1 MLTSDHT
8 ARETRQKAIEV
19 MDMLKRRIQFM
30 PAQSGVIAIS
40 KKLKERRLFLVGV
53 IITWC

>member
-8 ARETRQKAIEV
+8 ARETGQKAIEV

-30 PAQSGVIAIS
+30 PTQSDVIAIS
-40 KKLKERRLFLVGV
+40 EKLKERRLFLVGV
-53 IITWC
+53 IIAWF

>member
-8 ARETRQKAIEV
+8 ARETGQKAIEV

-30 PAQSGVIAIS
+30 LTQSGVIAIS
-40 KKLKERRLFLVGV
+40 EKLKERRLFLVGV